1 MIKKMKMLN
10 EERVERRDGDGMAE
24 NAASARTH
32 VSVGQMAIEA
42 RFPPPFLTR
51 ALLSMLLIL
60 VHSIPGNH
68 SLPFPSD
75 TLSLGKEEEEKNEP
89 SHTVLTSFKSVP

>member
-1 MIKKMKMLN
+1 M
-10 EERVERRDGDGMAE
+10 ERRDGDGMAE

-42 RFPPPFLTR
+42 RFPRPFLTR
-51 ALLSMLLIL
+51 ALLSMLEFSSIL
-60 VHSIPGNH
+60 FREI
-68 SLPFPSD
+68 
-75 TLSLGKEEEEKNEP
+75 TRYLSLLTLCHWKKRKKKNEP